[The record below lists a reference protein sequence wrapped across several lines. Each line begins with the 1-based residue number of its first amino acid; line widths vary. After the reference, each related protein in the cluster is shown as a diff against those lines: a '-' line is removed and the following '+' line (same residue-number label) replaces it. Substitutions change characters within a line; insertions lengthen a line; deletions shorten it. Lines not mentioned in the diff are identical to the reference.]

1 MRRMIGL
8 VVVSPLVKTSW
19 RLEIGIW
26 TVRIPLTFGGAC
38 AYILANGV
46 GMEQTKLTA
55 IGVKAGDF
63 FGIVVSVD
71 GDTVVMGA
79 DRDQGNDLISGS
91 AYVFS
96 SDL

>member
-1 MRRMIGL
+1 
-8 VVVSPLVKTSW
+8 
-19 RLEIGIW
+19 
-26 TVRIPLTFGGAC
+26 
-38 AYILANGV
+38 
-46 GMEQTKLTA
+46 MEQTKLTA

-91 AYVFS
+91 AYVFL

>member
-26 TVRIPLTFGGAC
+26 TVRIPLTFGGAY

-71 GDTVVMGA
+71 GDTVVMGV

-91 AYVFS
+91 VYVFL